1 MLNVIELKFKRRQY
15 NLSNYKVIM
24 WKKDIKRFMIIVKVL
39 KLHNFH
45 VFVLIYIIKNNYF

>member
-24 WKKDIKRFMIIVKVL
+24 WKNDVKDL
-39 KLHNFH
+39 
-45 VFVLIYIIKNNYF
+45 